1 MKKYLYSIVF
11 ATLILVSTTVVK
23 AANEVYYTNKENI
36 EMTEEEYN
44 NLLGLGF
51 TEKQIYRMDEQEFL
65 NNKDI
70 EGTVLS
76 VSEKYFRNYTILRN
90 GITTYRS
97 EEISEEEAIR
107 DRELQAEKIQY
118 RSGPSGNYYDGV
130 VATTTIQVK
139 AKIIGIA
146 STRMRL
152 MTDVDWYTMPSNRY
166 NDIIAAGFESSKV
179 QFASTIVFRE
189 DWRDNNGNDGYNT
202 VCSPKS
208 ETNGGS
214 AIFQL
219 PSGSLSQLESYLYF
233 NVKKASGV
241 GTITAL
247 YTSGDYAHG
256 TSYVSQSNL
265 INHYTV
271 TSAVGISMD
280 STYGSYYQQNT
291 AAQAAFIGT
300 W

>member
-65 NNKDI
+65 NNKNI

-107 DRELQAEKIQY
+107 DRELQAEKSQY
-118 RSGPSGNYYDGV
+118 RSGPPGNYYDGV
-130 VATTTIQVK
+130 MATTTIQVK

-146 STRMRL
+146 SNRMRL
-152 MTDVDWYTMPSNRY
+152 MTDVDWYTMPSYRY

-179 QFASTIVFRE
+179 QFASVIVFRE
-189 DWRDNNGNDGYNT
+189 DWRDNNGNDGYFT
-202 VCSPKS
+202 GCTPKQ

-214 AIFQL
+214 AIFGL
-219 PSGSLSQLESYLYF
+219 PSGSLSQLESYMYF

-241 GTITAL
+241 GTITTL

-256 TSYVSQSNL
+256 TSNVSQSNL
-265 INHYTV
+265 YNHYFV
-271 TSAVGISMD
+271 SQPGGISMD
-280 STYGSYYQQNT
+280 GTYGSYYQQNT
-291 AAQAAFIGT
+291 APQAKFVGT

>member
-118 RSGPSGNYYDGV
+118 RSGPAGNYYDGV

-152 MTDVDWYTMPSNRY
+152 MTDIDWYTMPTYRY
-166 NDIIAAGFESSKV
+166 NDIIAAGFRSTQV

-189 DWRDNNGNDGYNT
+189 DWRDSNGNDGYT
-202 VCSPKS
+202 GGCSPKQES
-208 ETNGGS
+208 TGGS
-214 AIFQL
+214 AIFGL
-219 PSGSLSQLESYLYF
+219 PSGSLSQLEAYLYF
-233 NVKKASGV
+233 NVKKANGV
-241 GTITAL
+241 GTITEL

-256 TSYVSQSNL
+256 TSYVSESNL
-265 INHYTV
+265 YNHYDV
-271 TSAVGISMD
+271 SQPIGISID
-280 STYGSYYQQNT
+280 STYGSYYQSNS
-291 AAQAAFIGT
+291 AAQAKFVGT